1 MANVSFKRGL
11 STALSNVA
19 VEDGVC
25 YLTTDTNRLY
35 VGQGSK

>member
-19 VEDGVC
+19 VEDGVF
-25 YLTTDTNRLY
+25 YLNR
-35 VGQGSK
+35 QN